1 MDYGL
6 STINIMKQIPNLFT
20 LLNLLCGCLA
30 IVMVMQTGL
39 TMAYSSNGE
48 TIVEIPEQMQWASVL
63 LAVAAII
70 DFCDG
75 FFARLLKVPSDMG
88 KQLDSLADVV
98 SFGVVPGLIAW
109 QFLRLSVAQEVDGLD
124 TSMVWILPAF
134 ILPCAGAYRLARF
147 NIDTTQQHG
156 FKGVPIPAAGL
167 LLASFPLIYWN
178 TQETWVITLLLNK
191 WIWYAIIVLVSYLM
205 VSTLPM
211 LALKFTQLTFQ
222 KLFPFLLMAVIAVI
236 TAFLWGWLSVP
247 VTFIAYVVLSLLLK
261 QKES

>member
-1 MDYGL
+1 
-6 STINIMKQIPNLFT
+6 
-20 LLNLLCGCLA
+20 
-30 IVMVMQTGL
+30 
-39 TMAYSSNGE
+39 
-48 TIVEIPEQMQWASVL
+48 
-63 LAVAAII
+63 
-70 DFCDG
+70 
-75 FFARLLKVPSDMG
+75 
-88 KQLDSLADVV
+88 
-98 SFGVVPGLIAW
+98 
-109 QFLRLSVAQEVDGLD
+109 
-124 TSMVWILPAF
+124 MVWILPAF